1 MGILDRATGLVM
13 GFSAALIFVFVGI
26 GVLMIVSVSQRT
38 DAYNKLLNLNASGTV
53 GSTYRG
59 SGEDDDVYYENNTV
73 GAVMSVYWPTIT
85 CIYLIWSFLT
95 FRWGFTWII
104 WPVAAI
110 VETLIKRTL
119 GTRRV

>member
-1 MGILDRATGLVM
+1 
-13 GFSAALIFVFVGI
+13 
-26 GVLMIVSVSQRT
+26 
-38 DAYNKLLNLNASGTV
+38 
-53 GSTYRG
+53 
-59 SGEDDDVYYENNTV
+59 
-73 GAVMSVYWPTIT
+73 MSVYWPTIT

-104 WPVAAI
+104 WPIAAI

>member
-1 MGILDRATGLVM
+1 M
-13 GFSAALIFVFVGI
+13 LIGI
-26 GVLMIVSVSQRT
+26 GVLMIIASSQRV
-38 DAYNKLLNLNASGTV
+38 DAYNKLLNLNAPGTV

-59 SGEDDDVYYENNTV
+59 SGSDDEVYYENK
-73 GAVMSVYWPTIT
+73 AVDGIMSVYWPTIT

-104 WPVAAI
+104 WPIAAV

-119 GTRRV
+119 GRKIS